1 MKINMEKFYLE
12 VPMVNRKQEA
22 LDYLNEHIQF
32 DSDINGTGGM
42 DKCFEKI
49 TYEEWL
55 IEREKRRDKEYAYS
69 INRVPGEVFFL
80 IRKNDN
86 KLVGM
91 INIRH
96 NLTPQMLKF
105 GGHIGYGIRPT
116 ERRKGYNKINL
127 YLGLIEAAEIG
138 LDKVMIDCSVTNL
151 GSDCTIR
158 SLGGVLE
165 RTEIDPSDNELT
177 NVYWI
182 DINKSLHNYKN
193 TYINY
198 IIS

>member
-1 MKINMEKFYLE
+1 MYKFFLE
-12 VPMVNRKQEA
+12 IPSINRKEQA
-22 LDYLNEHIQF
+22 LDYLNEHIKF
-32 DSDINGTGGM
+32 NSNINGTGGM
-42 DKCFEKI
+42 DKCLKEI

-55 IEREKRRDKEYAYS
+55 IEREKKRDKEYAYS
-69 INRVPGEVFFL
+69 INKVPGEVFFL

-91 INIRH
+91 ISIRH
-96 NLTPQMLKF
+96 NLTPVMLKF

-116 ERRKGYNKINL
+116 ERRNGYNKINL
-127 YLGLIEAAEIG
+127 YLGLLEAEKIG

-151 GSDCTIR
+151 GSDRTIK

-165 RTEIDPSDNELT
+165 RTEIDPSDNTLT

-182 DINKSLHNYKN
+182 DVSKSLQDYKT
-193 TYINY
+193 TYMKY
-198 IIS
+198 IIT